1 MDTSGQITYLG
12 STTLKERSVQFG
24 IKNHDRTRGVCV
36 LGSAAADKTALLINM
51 ALQDID
57 AGHGTLFF
65 TAADGAAQSF
75 LERIDPERT
84 DDIIFLDPA
93 SAEYPFSWNVL
104 DDVCT
109 LPTKEADEAVLTLLC
124 ELYNIK
130 GNEFMTY
137 VAKLIRTRPDATLIT
152 PYTLVTN
159 ERAREDFFKDD
170 EKELAFF
177 NSLLEKYPQVSEQ
190 FDNDGRYVA
199 QDTLVRNLLG
209 QSESKFTL
217 SETLKG
223 KIVVIDFSHIRIFP
237 TRMKPLMRVFVEVT
251 RLISTQAQKPVAL
264 HLHETLRYLTAP
276 VTERLF
282 TASNLMLTTADTLQ
296 QEEDK
301 ELRESAMSR
310 CGSVV
315 SFSAHPGDQ
324 EILERTFYP
333 YISTEEITSL
343 EKGEM
348 VTVLTIDGVRAQPF
362 FATALPLPEKRMFD
376 YQDLLVGA
384 RKRYTTS
391 RTAVDASFKTK
402 ASDKKGGAS
411 GKGRGGFQDAF
422 KSIMA
427 DRAKKMPGAAG
438 DKDTPNDAKTN
449 NPSNNTDNNTDKN
462 NTPGARGGSDGSS
475 GPGGKQSEKRDA
487 KKEGSGKKSTEEEI
501 PSTEDIIRG
510 EVPEDVLK
518 DLLYVHPIANTDN
531 ASRNSGFTS
540 GGHHPHFN
548 GNFSP
553 A

>member
-1 MDTSGQITYLG
+1 MDTRSQITYLG

-24 IKNHDRTRGVCV
+24 IKNHDRTSDVCV
-36 LGSAAADKTALLINM
+36 LGSASADKTALLINM

-57 AGHGTLFF
+57 AGHGTLFL

-93 SAEYPFSWNVL
+93 SAEYPFSWNIL

-109 LPTKEADEAVLTLLC
+109 LSAKEADEAVLTLLL
-124 ELYNIK
+124 ELYNMK

-137 VAKLIRTRPDATLIT
+137 VAKLVRARPDATLIT
-152 PYTLVTN
+152 PYTLVTH

-170 EKELAFF
+170 EKELDFF
-177 NSLLEKYPQVSEQ
+177 NSLLEKYPQVTEQ
-190 FDNDGRYVA
+190 FENDGRYVA

-217 SETLKG
+217 SDTLKG
-223 KIVVIDFSHIRIFP
+223 KIVVVDFSHIRIFP
-237 TRMKPLMRVFVEVT
+237 TRMKPLMRVFADVA
-251 RLISTQAQKPVAL
+251 RLISTYADKPVAL
-264 HLHETLRYLTAP
+264 YLHDTLRYLTAP

-296 QEEDK
+296 QEEDR
-301 ELRESAMSR
+301 ELRESALSR

-315 SFSAHPGDQ
+315 SFSAHPGDKDM
-324 EILERTFYP
+324 LERTFYP
-333 YISTEEITSL
+333 YMTIEDITSL
-343 EKGEM
+343 EKNEIAIA
-348 VTVLTIDGVRAQPF
+348 LTIDGVRTQPF

-376 YQDLLVGA
+376 YQDVLVET
-384 RKRYTTS
+384 RKRYATS
-391 RTAVDASFKTK
+391 RTVVDDSFKTK
-402 ASDKKGGAS
+402 APDKKGGAG

-427 DRAKKMPGAAG
+427 DRAKKMPGNA
-438 DKDTPNDAKTN
+438 DKTSNKTEASKAKDVHED
-449 NPSNNTDNNTDKN
+449 STDKN
-462 NTPGARGGSDGSS
+462 DTTGAHK
-475 GPGGKQSEKRDA
+475 GPGGGTKQPEKNT
-487 KKEGSGKKSTEEEI
+487 KEKGGGDKGKAEQEI

-518 DLLYVHPIANTDN
+518 DLLYVHPINNAEYNTH
-531 ASRNSGFTS
+531 SQ
-540 GGHHPHFN
+540 FN